1 MTATNLKH
9 EFAYA
14 DLRDWI
20 DEADR
25 LGEIKRL
32 TGINWQREIGMVGAM
47 LQRADPS
54 PCAIFDDI
62 PGIKPGFRVLVN
74 FFGGKRA
81 NVTLGF
87 PAGLSKTELSDAFLK
102 VYKNP
107 SQQADQARHRR

>member
-1 MTATNLKH
+1 MQAGNLKH
-9 EFAYA
+9 DFAYS

-20 DEADR
+20 VEADR

-32 TGINWQREIGMVGAM
+32 TGITWQREIGMVGAM

-54 PCAIFDDI
+54 PCAIFDEI
-62 PGIKPGFRVLVN
+62 PGVKPGFRVLVN

-87 PAGLSKTELSDAFLK
+87 PAGLSKVELSDAFLK
-102 VYKNP
+102 VTRTP
-107 SQQADQARHRR
+107 RTSRSST